1 MVSKRAFR
9 VGDRIREEISDL
21 LIRKIRDPRIGFLTI
36 TTVEMSRD
44 LRHAKVFFSTLGT
57 EEERQQALIGLRS
70 ATGFIKRELGERLQL
85 RYMPEIVFH
94 FDSSLEYGSR
104 ISKMID
110 EVNREE

>member
-21 LIRKIRDPRIGFLTI
+21 LIRKIKDPRIGFLTI

-57 EEERQQALIGLRS
+57 EKERQQALIGLRS

-94 FDSSLEYGSR
+94 YDSSLEYGSR
-104 ISKMID
+104 IAKMID
-110 EVNREE
+110 EVNREK